1 MKRINSKICAMLLVT
16 AALLAG
22 CGTANNGTATATT
35 AASSA
40 TTSNTAPGVTA
51 IASGTA
57 GSIALGMGT
66 KINVVSPTQYSLPMS
81 VQVVDSNGAA
91 VSGAV
96 VTLTTWPKYY
106 RFGKWFAKD
115 PATAPNTDC
124 SPYFFLVA
132 GSSLVPNED
141 VNKNLVLDAGEN
153 VAQTATS
160 ITSIDAYGNPVYGAA
175 FATPANDGILTPY
188 SASAGTFVQDTTL
201 QPITS
206 VTTDASGT
214 ANFSLLYLKAYAPW
228 IVAELKATT
237 PVIGTQTTAVL
248 ETNLIYEITEGSSC
262 ALRNTLGGS
271 PFNDPSW

>member
-1 MKRINSKICAMLLVT
+1 MKIINSKISAMLLVA
-16 AALLAG
+16 AALLSG
-22 CGTANNGTATATT
+22 CGTADNGATT
-35 AASSA
+35 A
-40 TTSNTAPGVTA
+40 TTSNTAPSVTA

-57 GSIALGMGT
+57 GSIALGIGT

-81 VQVVDSNGAA
+81 VQVVDSNGTA

-115 PATAPNTDC
+115 PATAPNADC
-124 SPYFFLVA
+124 SPYYFLVA

-141 VNKNLVLDAGEN
+141 INKNLVLDAGEN
-153 VAQTATS
+153 IAQTATS
-160 ITSIDAYGNPVYGAA
+160 IASIDVYGNVTLGPA

-188 SASAGTFVQDTTL
+188 SASAGTFVQDATL

-262 ALRNTLGGS
+262 ALRNSLGGS

>member
-1 MKRINSKICAMLLVT
+1 MTIINSKICTMLLIA
-16 AALLAG
+16 AALLVG
-22 CGTANNGTATATT
+22 CGTANNGAATGTT
-35 AASSA
+35 APNT

-115 PATAPNTDC
+115 PVNAPNADC

-141 VNKNLVLDAGEN
+141 LNKNLILDAGEN

-160 ITSIDAYGNPVYGAA
+160 IASIDAYGNPIFGAA
-175 FATPANDGILTPY
+175 FPTPANDGILTPY
-188 SASAGTFVQDTTL
+188 SASAGTFVQDATL

-237 PVIGTQTTAVL
+237 PVIGSQTTAVL

-262 ALRNTLGGS
+262 ALRNSLGGS